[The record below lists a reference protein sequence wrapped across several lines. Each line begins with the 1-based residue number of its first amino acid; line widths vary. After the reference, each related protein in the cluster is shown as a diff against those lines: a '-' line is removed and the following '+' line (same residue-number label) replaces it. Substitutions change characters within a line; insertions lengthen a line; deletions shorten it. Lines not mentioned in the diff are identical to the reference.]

1 MQVLRALG
9 ASRGAVDPLLVDAH
23 VDDPATIPAQAAQWE
38 AAIAESQLKAKIG
51 AR

>member
-1 MQVLRALG
+1 MLRGLG

-23 VDDPATIPAQAAQWE
+23 ADDPASIPGETARWE
-38 AAIAESQLKAKIG
+38 AAIAEAQLKAKIG